1 YGSARRRRRGS
12 TRWTWPTS
20 SRRARRRCLRSTPP
34 ARTSGLSEASARSV
48 KFSLLVS
55 QLLNGL
61 ATGMLYALMGIGLSI
76 ITGVLNIPNFAHGA
90 LFALG
95 AYLLYSV
102 IQLVGNFWLALLL
115 GPLGVGLLGI
125 LIELGGIR
133 PLYKAGHD
141 YQLLLTFGLSLIVT
155 EGIIIVWSP
164 VGMSQLPPPLLRG
177 GVDLGITFY
186 PKYRLFVMVAAA
198 LLVLGAW
205 LFLEKTRYGAIMRAG
220 IEDKEMVTLLGI
232 AVPRALTAPIRGLN
246 PLMGVDML
254 GIAFVVVALA
264 GLGNLL
270 GSIVAGVLVGVAQ
283 SLVALYWPE
292 ASVAVIFAVMAPVLL
307 VRPQGL
313 FGIR

>member
-1 YGSARRRRRGS
+1 MRRR
-12 TRWTWPTS
+12 
-20 SRRARRRCLRSTPP
+20 SRRSSYCNRVRI
-34 ARTSGLSEASARSV
+34 
-48 KFSLLVS
+48 SLLVS
-55 QLLNGL
+55 QVLNGL

-95 AYLLYSV
+95 AYLLYSI
-102 IQLVGNFWLALLL
+102 IQLAGNFCLALVIA
-115 GPLGVGLLGI
+115 PLGVGLLGV
-125 LIELGGIR
+125 LIEYGGIR

-155 EGIIIVWSP
+155 EGIIIIWSP

-198 LLVLGAW
+198 LLVFGAW

-220 IEDKEMVTLLGI
+220 IEDKEMVALLGI
-232 AVPRALTAPIRGLN
+232 DIHRLFTAAFALGCVLAGIAGALTAPIRGLN

-270 GSIVAGVLVGVAQ
+270 GSIAAGLLVGVAQ
-283 SLVALYWPE
+283 SLVALFWPE
-292 ASVAVIFAVMAPVLL
+292 ASVAVIFAVMAAVLL

>member
-1 YGSARRRRRGS
+1 LRRR
-12 TRWTWPTS
+12 
-20 SRRARRRCLRSTPP
+20 SRRSNNCDF
-34 ARTSGLSEASARSV
+34 V
-48 KFSLLVS
+48 KISLLFS
-55 QLLNGL
+55 QVLNGL

-95 AYLLYSV
+95 AYLLYTV
-102 IQLVGNFWLALLL
+102 IQLVGNFWLALVIA
-115 GPLGVGLLGI
+115 PLGVGLLGV
-125 LIELGGIR
+125 LIEYGGIR

-155 EGIIIVWSP
+155 EGIIIIWSP

-198 LLVLGAW
+198 LLVFGAW

-220 IEDKEMVTLLGI
+220 IEDKEMVSLLGI
-232 AVPRALTAPIRGLN
+232 DIHRLFTAAFALGCVLAGIAGALTAPIRGLN

-270 GSIVAGVLVGVAQ
+270 GSIAAGLLVGVAQ
-283 SLVALYWPE
+283 SLVALFWPE
-292 ASVAVIFAVMAPVLL
+292 ASVAVIFAVMAAVLL

>member
-1 YGSARRRRRGS
+1 
-12 TRWTWPTS
+12 
-20 SRRARRRCLRSTPP
+20 
-34 ARTSGLSEASARSV
+34 
-48 KFSLLVS
+48 
-55 QLLNGL
+55 
-61 ATGMLYALMGIGLSI
+61 MLYALMGIGLSI

-95 AYLLYSV
+95 AYLLYTV

-115 GPLGVGLLGI
+115 APLGVGLLGV
-125 LIELGGIR
+125 LIEYGGIR

-141 YQLLLTFGLSLIVT
+141 YQLLLTFGLSLIIT

-164 VGMSQLPPPLLRG
+164 VGMSQVPPPLLRG

-186 PKYRLFVMVAAA
+186 PKYRLFVMLAAA

-205 LFLEKTRYGAIMRAG
+205 LFLENTRYGAIMRAG
-220 IEDKEMVTLLGI
+220 IEDKEMVSLLGI
-232 AVPRALTAPIRGLN
+232 DIHRLFTAAFALGCVLAGVAGALTAPIRGLN
-246 PLMGVDML
+246 PWMGVDML

-270 GSIVAGVLVGVAQ
+270 GSIVAGLLVGVAQ
-283 SLVALYWPE
+283 SLVALVWPE
-292 ASVAVIFAVMAPVLL
+292 ASVAVIFAVMAAVLL